1 MSAIVSDT
9 HALVWYLNNSPRL
22 SLSAGLAFEQ
32 AQTSG
37 ELIYVPSIVI
47 VELRY
52 LVGETHVYRS

>member
-22 SLSAGLAFEQ
+22 SLAAGLAFEQ

-37 ELIYVPSIVI
+37 DLIYIPSIVI

-52 LVGETHVYRS
+52 IVEKRRV

>member
-22 SLSAGLAFEQ
+22 SPAAGLAFEQ

-37 ELIYVPSIVI
+37 ELIYVPSNRHRRTA
-47 VELRY
+47 LPR
-52 LVGETHVYRS
+52 GETYI